1 MKFLPKINRHQSA
14 HLILQLIPFADAAT
28 DKLPLSRLLRLSLF
42 QVSVGMTLVL
52 LTGTLNR
59 VMIVE
64 LGVSATLVALMISLP
79 MLLAPMRALIG
90 FRSDTHKSFLG
101 WRRVP
106 YMWFGALLTFGG
118 LSIMPFALINL
129 TPETQVHPIVGQLA
143 ACLAFLLA
151 GAGLHISQTAGLAL
165 ASDLSNDQTRPRVV
179 ALLYVMLLVG
189 MLVSALLLG
198 RLLTDV
204 TPQSL
209 IQIIQGCALAVVAL
223 NHFALWKQ
231 EPRNLELTAPNRPRP
246 SFAEAWIVYRQ
257 HPQTLRL
264 LFAVALGSAAFGMQD
279 VLLEPYGGEV
289 LKLSVSATTALT
301 AFMAAGSLVGFAL
314 AARLLGRGLDACRIA
329 ALGAVVG
336 VVGFGAVLLSGPLS
350 AVVVFQIGT
359 ALIGVG
365 GGLFAVGTLTAAMA
379 QASEDGAGLALGA
392 WGAVQVTAIG
402 IAMAVGGALRDGA
415 SWMVKSSGFGNGFE
429 GTSIGYAS
437 VYHLEIILLF
447 AAIAVIGPLA
457 RHQLEAQRKVIQRF
471 GITETPG

>member
-1 MKFLPKINRHQSA
+1 MRFLPNINRRQSA
-14 HLILQLIPFADAAT
+14 QLFLQLIPFADAAT

-64 LGVSATLVALMISLP
+64 LGVSATLVAIMISLP
-79 MLLAPMRALIG
+79 MLLAPLRALIG

-106 YMWFGALLTFGG
+106 YMWFGAVLTFGG

-129 TPETQVHPIVGQLA
+129 TPETQAHLIVGQIA

-151 GAGLHISQTAGLAL
+151 GAGLHMSQTAGLAL
-165 ASDLSNDQTRPRVV
+165 ATDLSNSDNRPRVV
-179 ALLYVMLLVG
+179 ALLYVMLLLG

-209 IQIIQGCALAVVAL
+209 IQIIQGCALVVIAL
-223 NHFALWKQ
+223 NHIALWKQ
-231 EPRNLELTAPNRPRP
+231 EPRNLALTAPDRPRP
-246 SFAEAWIVYRQ
+246 TFAEAWAEYRK

-264 LFAVALGSAAFGMQD
+264 LTAVALGSAAFGMQD

-314 AARLLGRGLDACRIA
+314 AARWLGKGVDACRIA
-329 ALGAVVG
+329 ALGAIFG
-336 VVGFGAVLLSGPLS
+336 VVGFGAILLSGPLA
-350 AVVVFQIGT
+350 AVTMFQVGT
-359 ALIGVG
+359 ALIGLG

-379 QASEDGAGLALGA
+379 QASEEGAGLALGA
-392 WGAVQVTAIG
+392 WGAVQITSIG
-402 IAMAVGGALRDGA
+402 LAMAAGGAMRDGVR
-415 SWMVKSSGFGNGFE
+415 WIVDSGGLGTGFE
-429 GTSIGYAS
+429 GTALGYAS
-437 VYHLEIILLF
+437 VYHFEIILLF
-447 AAIAVIGPLA
+447 AAIVVIGPLA
-457 RHQLEAQRKVIQRF
+457 RHKLEAQRKVVERF